1 MFVVTIRALSS
12 ARILR
17 PDPRPCRGWQTLGQ
31 CLCTKRPRR
40 YQMTFA
46 VDVHADDGQQCAE
59 RRAVNV
65 EATSRAAAL
74 NQRKNDVAKLARMAV
89 RL

>member
-1 MFVVTIRALSS
+1 
-12 ARILR
+12 
-17 PDPRPCRGWQTLGQ
+17 
-31 CLCTKRPRR
+31 
-40 YQMTFA
+40 MTFA